1 MDEENESL
9 NVDKLID
16 EIKANQSLIRQ
27 ISKLEP
33 GELERLVEMENIQKM
48 RRNAKEELKRP
59 VCLRIREDV
68 LKKLDDFTKGDGNF
82 DKVEYTTS
90 LSGAIETMVE
100 IFLNNITGEKGKL
113 DKTSPLYTS
122 FFKNY
127 NGNKSYAGRSGTN
140 RKAL

>member
-1 MDEENESL
+1 MDEENL
-9 NVDKLID
+9 NVTKLID
-16 EIKANQSLIRQ
+16 ELQTNESLRRQ
-27 ISKLEP
+27 LSKLAP
-33 GELERLVEMENIQKM
+33 GELEKLVEMENIQRM

-68 LKKLDDFTKGDGNF
+68 LKKLDNFTKGEENF
-82 DKVEYTTS
+82 EGVEYSTS

-100 IFLNNITGEKGKL
+100 IFLNNITGEKGLL
-113 DKTSPLYTS
+113 DKTSSLYTS

>member
-1 MDEENESL
+1 MDEENL
-9 NVDKLID
+9 NVKKLID
-16 EIKANQSLIRQ
+16 EIQANQSLIRQ
-27 ISKLEP
+27 LSKLEP
-33 GELERLVEMENIQKM
+33 GELEKLVEMENIQRM

-68 LKKLDDFTKGDGNF
+68 LKKLDNFTKGEENF
-82 DKVEYTTS
+82 EGVEYSTS

-100 IFLNNITGEKGKL
+100 IFLNNITGEKGLL
-113 DKTSPLYTS
+113 DKTSSLYTS